1 MEDFVWC
8 EDCTYFVNQDIGG
21 EGWCD
26 VYDKSTWY
34 GNSYAMDCLYLKE
47 KRNEAGLCE
56 FGSRSTY
63 I

>member
-34 GNSYAMDCLYLKE
+34 GNSYAMDCPYLKE
-47 KRNEAGLCE
+47 KRDEAG
-56 FGSRSTY
+56 
-63 I
+63 